1 MFQYICSNTHVK
13 QKKATTD
20 SYKNRTYVTVMIFE
34 FCDLYKST
42 TYCIKQ
48 IDKCNTKPLK
58 KLFHLIHVTI
68 HVTMFRGK
76 NPFLL
81 IYILTNAVNGGSVR
95 IRAPMYTG
103 SVEGVTT
110 FTTFRWTSMD
120 TSNRIPRCITTYA
133 FKLNTCTPTKN
144 KLFCFHPIF
153 KSNFFM
159 KTKNANK
166 ATCMYN

>member
-1 MFQYICSNTHVK
+1 MQYKTFKEIISFDPCNNT
-13 QKKATTD
+13 
-20 SYKNRTYVTVMIFE
+20 
-34 FCDLYKST
+34 
-42 TYCIKQ
+42 
-48 IDKCNTKPLK
+48 CNNVSWKES
-58 KLFHLIHVTI
+58 
-68 HVTMFRGK
+68 
-76 NPFLL
+76 FLL

-110 FTTFRWTSMD
+110 STTFRWTSMD

-133 FKLNTCTPTKN
+133 FKIDTCTPTKN

-166 ATCMYN
+166 AMYN